1 MELSSLHWQPFF
13 VYAMIPALRLVTQS
27 IRRSRYLLIIVF
39 QIFQMYVMSLI
50 YIHGFK
56 PYFIFVS
63 LKSSPSGHHW
73 IFHIYLSHKTARA
86 LNLTAYVFFSVS
98 RISLFKFRQC
108 RVHNKEFALFI
119 SKKSELQPLI
129 IRVK

>member
-1 MELSSLHWQPFF
+1 MSLTSSKVHLNSKLHNGAILTSLAAFF

-86 LNLTAYVFFSVS
+86 LNLTAYVFFLSFENFT
-98 RISLFKFRQC
+98 L
-108 RVHNKEFALFI
+108 
-119 SKKSELQPLI
+119 
-129 IRVK
+129 